1 MMKENVLKV
10 YILMYG
16 LIRNLLTMDSTVLI
30 CHLEIF
36 KDFIRIIF
44 FYKQTNGLNENW
56 KIPHQILFI
65 FLYTSLQLLPVFHF
79 HNIQEIIS
87 TKQLQEKKC
96 QPKSNPSNNSK
107 K

>member
-1 MMKENVLKV
+1 MKENVLKV

-56 KIPHQILFI
+56 KIPHQISYILLHYSSYLYSI
-65 FLYTSLQLLPVFHF
+65 FTIY
-79 HNIQEIIS
+79 
-87 TKQLQEKKC
+87 KK
-96 QPKSNPSNNSK
+96 
-107 K
+107 